1 MNNNLSVH
9 PNQSSYALWSWLIAL
24 LLAIVLLWTLF
35 NGRGP
40 TIVCCGLTQAAP
52 VEAMPVAPITPAAS
66 FGFNANCK
74 EFSSTGDAAARAWTA
89 NTDALKTM
97 LCGDGDL
104 TASGDG
110 KNVVL
115 TGAVDSQATKTKI
128 GDDAKVYFGDG
139 VTIDNQITL
148 KAADSVAMTAPPA
161 AKLYFATAKTNQS
174 ADSATQL
181 APIVEWLKVNSNA
194 KAVISGF
201 HDARGSQAR
210 NEQLAEGRTQ
220 STFDALVAAGIDVA
234 RIEQRKPADVNGGS
248 DLNEARRVE
257 VSVE

>member
-9 PNQSSYALWSWLIAL
+9 SNQSSYALWTWVIAL
-24 LLAIVLLWTLF
+24 LLAIVLLWALF
-35 NGRGP
+35 SGRGP
-40 TIVCCGLTQAAP
+40 TIVCCGLAEP
-52 VEAMPVAPITPAAS
+52 VEATPVVPITPATS
-66 FGFNANCK
+66 FGFNASCK
-74 EFSSTGDAAARAWTA
+74 EFSSTGDAAAHAWTA

-97 LCGDGDL
+97 LCGDGRL
-104 TASGDG
+104 TAAGDG

-115 TGAVDSQATKTKI
+115 TGAVESQATKTKI
-128 GDDAKVYFGDG
+128 GDDAKTYFGDG
-139 VTIDNQITL
+139 VAIDNQITS
-148 KAADSVAMTAPPA
+148 KASEPIAVAPPPA
-161 AKLYFATAKTNQS
+161 AKLYFATAKTNQP

-181 APIVEWLKVNSNA
+181 APIVEWLKANSNA

-201 HDARGSQAR
+201 HDSRGSQAR

-220 STFDALVAAGIDVA
+220 STFDALVAAGIDAA